1 MIELLERLNVRAEER
16 RVAICIFFGFFIALN
31 GLWAW
36 RLYAGD
42 TEWAEKKAEIKK
54 AKAKSKKFKL
64 ALDDL
69 KSKEAEWKAYQESV
83 GASQG
88 GGSAWTD
95 LHTRVRNLAR
105 ANKLEIRRSTPSEI
119 DDSEF
124 PSFTKKTVNM
134 DFTGADNSLI
144 SYLVALAKE
153 PQMVRVSS
161 LSIRRP
167 SNDPQKLT
175 GNISVVASFPKKEKE
190 KKDSTDK
197 DKKS

>member
-1 MIELLERLNVRAEER
+1 M
-16 RVAICIFFGFFIALN
+16 
-31 GLWAW
+31 
-36 RLYAGD
+36 
-42 TEWAEKKAEIKK
+42 
-54 AKAKSKKFKL
+54 
-64 ALDDL
+64 
-69 KSKEAEWKAYQESV
+69 

-105 ANKLEIRRSTPSEI
+105 ANKLKIGRSTPSEI

-134 DFTGADNSLI
+134 DFTGVDNSLI
-144 SYLVALAKE
+144 NYLVALAKE

-167 SNDPQKLT
+167 NNDPQKLT

-190 KKDSTDK
+190 KKDSKDK